1 MKELI
6 KSKLNEEMTK
16 TEVKNQIKTY
26 IDSGDF
32 NAKIEK
38 IVKDRIKNEK
48 ELENKVVEITKNV
61 MIQLYKTL
69 WVKRS
74 MWVNQLSNKST

>member
-48 ELENKVVEITKNV
+48 ELESKVVEITKNV